1 MLDSHRTHRR
11 LKKQALS
18 ASSVRR
24 PLLPAAGARCP
35 FCKGETI
42 PSGRSGIPC
51 ENCSYCPRCAMTLT
65 EGEAGKKCR
74 RCSFLL
80 RAAVP
85 FGDELGG

>member
-35 FCKGETI
+35 YCKGETI
-42 PSGRSGIPC
+42 PSDRSGVPC
-51 ENCSYCPRCAMTLT
+51 ENCSYCPRCAIIIT
-65 EGEAGKKCR
+65 EDETGKKCR
-74 RCSFLL
+74 GCRFLF
-80 RAAVP
+80 RAAQS
-85 FGDELGG
+85 FGDNLGG